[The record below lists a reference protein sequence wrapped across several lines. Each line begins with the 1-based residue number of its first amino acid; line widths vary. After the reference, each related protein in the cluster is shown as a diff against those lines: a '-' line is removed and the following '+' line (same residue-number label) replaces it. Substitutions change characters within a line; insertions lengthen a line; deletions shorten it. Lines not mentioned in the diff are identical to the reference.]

1 MNNQKKKMMAEF
13 EEEKERIVKNF
24 KSEQEKQETTL
35 KRSNEELQQLIA
47 KLKIEHMNSMEE
59 LRRRS
64 NSEVRET

>member
-1 MNNQKKKMMAEF
+1 MMAEF